1 MKFCPAR
8 MAGQKVITCFAVK
21 TYSFR
26 RQAMASAWAG
36 FRPAHAN
43 PDNPVNPVKKL
54 TYLYSLTKKVN

>member
-1 MKFCPAR
+1 MKFCPAL

-36 FRPAHAN
+36 FRPAHAY
-43 PDNPVNPVKKL
+43 PANPVNPVKKL
-54 TYLYSLTKKVN
+54 FIFKKKLIHL